1 MRASY
6 IITSLLL
13 VALGVIHVAL
23 TSVFFDALTVRAL
36 WFVSGGLMIVFLG
49 FLNIL
54 CWKVDRKDSVV
65 FALCLIANLIANA
78 FTFLY
83 VMVDGDRRNYV
94 IVVLFLYLTVACR
107 LSRRKRLEERGVVG
121 P

>member
-6 IITSLLL
+6 IITSLLV

-23 TSVFFDALTVRAL
+23 TSVFFDALTVGAL

-65 FALCLIANLIANA
+65 FALCLFANLIATA
-78 FTFLY
+78 FAFLY
-83 VMVDGDRRNYV
+83 VVVDGHRRNYV
-94 IVVLFLYLTVACR
+94 IVVLFLYPTIACL
-107 LSRRKRLEERGVVG
+107 LSRRKRPDGRETVG